1 MPQNNPEH
9 PSPYTSEAEE
19 VLSPDFPFSTV
30 LAKQMRD
37 ALRQLFSDEESGK
50 SGDIV
55 WVDGDTILEA
65 LIALDPERLAPIRDS
80 ILPWLQARNI
90 LQFQKKPPTYSLAR
104 KNVWQL
110 IVQQQLH
117 YTEQDEDI
125 RSSRFPGR
133 AGFDPERR
141 TPKKSALPP
150 ESDPPPVARERDED
164 SRG

>member
-90 LQFQKKPPTYSLAR
+90 LQFQKKTTNLFTCKEKCMAVDCPATTALY
-104 KNVWQL
+104 
-110 IVQQQLH
+110 
-117 YTEQDEDI
+117 
-125 RSSRFPGR
+125 
-133 AGFDPERR
+133 R
-141 TPKKSALPP
+141 T
-150 ESDPPPVARERDED
+150 R
-164 SRG
+164 